1 MHCVCPHQ
9 RCSLRH
15 SVLNVAMSEYLAT
28 FGLESGRV
36 CACSSESQRSASRRA
51 THTGPSP
58 GGPRGQGDTRPRP
71 VSPFPP
77 PRLGSP
83 SPRPDFHTPHK
94 RGFISGQATSWA
106 MFPTSLLHNHSLEGF
121 VTSGIVS
128 ISINTSKSE
137 A

>member
-83 SPRPDFHTPHK
+83 SPRPDFHTC
-94 RGFISGQATSWA
+94 TSTIRW
-106 MFPTSLLHNHSLEGF
+106 G
-121 VTSGIVS
+121 SGIQLIDELWSLSRFLWSSVTPVERQLPKES
-128 ISINTSKSE
+128 T
-137 A
+137 